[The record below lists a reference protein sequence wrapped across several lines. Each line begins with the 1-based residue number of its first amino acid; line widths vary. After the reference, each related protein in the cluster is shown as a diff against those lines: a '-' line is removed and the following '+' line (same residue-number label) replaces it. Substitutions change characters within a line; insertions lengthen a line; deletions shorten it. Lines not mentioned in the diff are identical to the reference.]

1 MGIVSIVF
9 FPRRLCEVESF
20 LAFFSFHS
28 GRTEE
33 SGMRTPR
40 RSRLRRIEMKI
51 KKRLIRF
58 SKTWPSLESRI
69 KVH

>member
-1 MGIVSIVF
+1 VSV
-9 FPRRLCEVESF
+9 
-20 LAFFSFHS
+20 
-28 GRTEE
+28 
-33 SGMRTPR
+33 MRTPR
-40 RSRLRRIEMKI
+40 CRRIRIIEMKI